1 MTPNE
6 FFGFLGRK
14 NHKIGKYSDKFSLL
28 CVRMRTSNR
37 CKGKEQ
43 QKKKQW
49 IVDEN
54 DGRTESERV
63 TQEKNT
69 PTQQQQAKGR
79 QLNTFSQSGDL
90 LLSAAATLCRP
101 SVGTSR
107 ASKNPTLHHLRFHL
121 IRRPCARTYLSAPD
135 VGTIYILYLGP
146 SPPTRHLGL
155 SPRHAPR
162 HCLAAR
168 PLECTHLGASNAGDR
183 VETRECHLVTMYHS
197 LWNRT
202 VE

>member
-1 MTPNE
+1 MDC
-6 FFGFLGRK
+6 GRK
-14 NHKIGKYSDKFSLL
+14 RWKDRIRARDARGKK
-28 CVRMRTSNR
+28 T
-37 CKGKEQ
+37 
-43 QKKKQW
+43 
-49 IVDEN
+49 
-54 DGRTESERV
+54 
-63 TQEKNT
+63 
-69 PTQQQQAKGR
+69 TQQQTKGR

-101 SVGTSR
+101 SVGTSL

-135 VGTIYILYLGP
+135 VGTIYILYPGP

-168 PLECTHLGASNAGDR
+168 NVLTWGRPTPVIVSRHTS
-183 VETRECHLVTMYHS
+183 VI
-197 LWNRT
+197 
-202 VE
+202 